1 MTADQLP
8 TETARPR
15 FGPILSMGSG
25 RGPVAA
31 RHRHGGG
38 SRAFPRGGAYLAVGN
53 PIKMSDSVSEVKRSL
68 LLGEHTEEILREVGF
83 DPAKAAE
90 YIASPTLGGATRS
103 AAE

>member
-1 MTADQLP
+1 
-8 TETARPR
+8 
-15 FGPILSMGSG
+15 
-25 RGPVAA
+25 
-31 RHRHGGG
+31 
-38 SRAFPRGGAYLAVGN
+38 
-53 PIKMSDSVSEVKRSL
+53 MSDSVSEVKRSL